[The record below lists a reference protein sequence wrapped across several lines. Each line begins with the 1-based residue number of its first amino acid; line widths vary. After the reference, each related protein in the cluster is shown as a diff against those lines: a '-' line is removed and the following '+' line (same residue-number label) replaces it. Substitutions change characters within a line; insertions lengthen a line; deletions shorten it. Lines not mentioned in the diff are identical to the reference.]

1 MLNHLP
7 RVNPTKLSLCAQ
19 PFDSP
24 DWVFELKHDGFH
36 VLAYLDDGNCKLIS
50 RRQNGD
56 ETFGD
61 LRVALARTVKVQ
73 DAILDGEIVC
83 LDSRGRSVHNAF
95 MHSHTAP
102 VFYAFDLLWL
112 DGQDLR
118 QQPLLSRKR
127 TLYNLIRPVKTAWLL
142 YSHHIAERGR
152 EFFRIICEH
161 DLAGIVA
168 KRRDGTYSNAVWL
181 KIENPAYRQ
190 ANGRKEQFEWHC
202 GKTQS
207 GKGNK

>member
-7 RVNPTKLSLCAQ
+7 HVDPTKLSLCAQ

-73 DAILDGEIVC
+73 GAILDGEIVC
-83 LDSRGRSVHNAF
+83 LDSRGRSVF
-95 MHSHTAP
+95 
-102 VFYAFDLLWL
+102 
-112 DGQDLR
+112 
-118 QQPLLSRKR
+118 
-127 TLYNLIRPVKTAWLL
+127 
-142 YSHHIAERGR
+142 
-152 EFFRIICEH
+152 
-161 DLAGIVA
+161 
-168 KRRDGTYSNAVWL
+168 NAVMRTRG
-181 KIENPAYRQ
+181 A
-190 ANGRKEQFEWHC
+190 
-202 GKTQS
+202 
-207 GKGNK
+207 